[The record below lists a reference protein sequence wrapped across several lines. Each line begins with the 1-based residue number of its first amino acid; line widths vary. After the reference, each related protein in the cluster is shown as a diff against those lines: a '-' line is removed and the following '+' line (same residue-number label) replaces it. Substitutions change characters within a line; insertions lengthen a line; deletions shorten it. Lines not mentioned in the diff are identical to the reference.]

1 MALDE
6 LVSVEEEDFAE
17 LPLSSSLEDESIG
30 ELDSSFSLLDVPRV
44 VELELP
50 ELEEFE
56 DSFAEQLDSASLS
69 DDHFSSDD
77 DETDGPSCS
86 SALLEK
92 LVSSGPLV
100 DAALSQPENAISAIV
115 TALVEMNL

>member
-6 LVSVEEEDFAE
+6 LVSVEEED
-17 LPLSSSLEDESIG
+17 
-30 ELDSSFSLLDVPRV
+30 SSFPLLDVPRV

-50 ELEEFE
+50 ESEEFK

-77 DETDGPSCS
+77 EDVSEADDPSCS